1 MGPARLDASTSVDIS
16 FTETIGRL
24 PAEVVTGVAA
34 EILGEPVPVSALAA
48 ATRDEALDTRLS
60 TLLRESLGTTARK
73 ISPEHLRI
81 HRPWLSRCRVVAA
94 AGACFSGR
102 GDSARSI
109 DDADCGAGGACRVPV
124 PTF

>member
-34 EILGEPVPVSALAA
+34 EILGEAVPVSALAA